1 MSEKSFLSKTLIH
14 NIVLYS
20 HRFLI
25 PLPLAHYFPFSGFVN
40 ICLFFPSNVTKKTK
54 PTQEQL
60 TLNTKCGRNVSLRR
74 IYFFCF
80 SLVHLIALVY
90 KSNIGFLIV
99 ICLIISYY
107 KDNNYP
113 LFHYWKI
120 LLTQPMQYPYIHI
133 IVALKKFLNK
143 HSETYYAYKYVN

>member
-1 MSEKSFLSKTLIH
+1 MTFSLHIWNVRKISFCGKPNHTFFSNLCIF
-14 NIVLYS
+14 IVLYI

-25 PLPLAHYFPFSGFVN
+25 SLPLAHYFPFSGFVN

-60 TLNTKCGRNVSLRR
+60 TLNTKCGCNVSLQEEY
-74 IYFFCF
+74 IFSAF
-80 SLVHLIALVY
+80 SLVHLIAPVY

-120 LLTQPMQYPYIHI
+120 LLTQHNIRI
-133 IVALKKFLNK
+133 FISSSL
-143 HSETYYAYKYVN
+143 